1 MDAPRRRIRCRRHHS
16 PLPLEE
22 IVVATTDP
30 LDRRQILRGE
40 LFHAR
45 SPPDGRPRPLP
56 GKRRRHVHSLALPLR
71 HLSSLMGIEHR
82 RETGRRCHHKHCVGS
97 FTALVREFTRNRLG
111 TGSVLGYMDGSLV
124 PHHGD
129 WLLEWWSSGA
139 YIVGV
144 CRLSVPGNLAALVAY
159 HVVHLHHARR
169 PC

>member
-1 MDAPRRRIRCRRHHS
+1 MRKSAIKRSDPTEEEEEEAKKKWGTLFAPIDEGIEPWAEAAIAEATGHQELGRRPDVTEATPMDAPRRRIQCRRHHS
-16 PLPLEE
+16 PLSLEE

-82 RETGRRCHHKHCVGS
+82 RETGRR
-97 FTALVREFTRNRLG
+97 
-111 TGSVLGYMDGSLV
+111 
-124 PHHGD
+124 
-129 WLLEWWSSGA
+129 
-139 YIVGV
+139 
-144 CRLSVPGNLAALVAY
+144 
-159 HVVHLHHARR
+159 
-169 PC
+169 